1 MKMVRTM
8 LIGMTIGTILGMAI
22 FPELD
27 RKTRKNINKAKRKAM
42 CMANDTYDNIMCYM
56 K

>member
-1 MKMVRTM
+1 MRVIKSMILGLAV
-8 LIGMTIGTILGMAI
+8 GTIMGIII
-22 FPELD
+22 FPEFD
-27 RKTRKNINKAKRKAM
+27 RKTQRNIKRAKKRAR

>member
-1 MKMVRTM
+1 MRVIKSMI
-8 LIGMTIGTILGMAI
+8 LGLAIGTIMGIVM

-27 RKTRKNINKAKRKAM
+27 RRTQRNIKRATNRAM
-42 CMANDTYDNIMCYM
+42 CMANDTYDNIMGYM